1 MRMDYPNK
9 SGNDRSAIKLTIN
22 YIFWDSDNTLI
33 DTFALHWAKHLNTL
47 QKHGIALDDKYK
59 PRIHH
64 NNGQQN
70 WEWMTAELGLLVPQH
85 DYLAEIDEWY
95 AKNANK
101 LQFLEGVEEALQYF
115 QDKGFK
121 QCVVSNGRRSSVLPA
136 HKALGTEKY
145 FEFILCKEDYEGR
158 KPDPAPYLTALN
170 KMSAIEGRD
179 IAPSECLAIE
189 DDPLGVEAAKRAG
202 FTTIYRPTSLVSQT
216 SEFADY
222 IVTDSF
228 LKTIHSVI
236 PA

>member
-1 MRMDYPNK
+1 MNLIR
-9 SGNDRSAIKLTIN
+9 

-33 DTFALHWAKHLNTL
+33 DTFALHWAKHVNTL
-47 QKHGIALDDKYK
+47 KKHGIELEDKYK

-64 NNGQQN
+64 NNGSQN

-95 AKNANK
+95 AANADKLEFLSGVEQALALFKNA
-101 LQFLEGVEEALQYF
+101 
-115 QDKGFK
+115 GFK
-121 QCVVSNGRRSSVLPA
+121 QSVVSNGRRSSVLPA

-158 KPDPAPYLTALN
+158 KPDPAPYLTALK
-170 KMSAIEGRD
+170 KMSDIEERR
-179 IAPSECLAIE
+179 ITPSECLAIE

-202 FTTIYRPTSLVSQT
+202 FTTIFRPTSLVSQT

-222 IVTDSF
+222 LAISSADF
-228 LKTIHSVI
+228 NGVI
-236 PA
+236 ASIAKQ